1 MTIIKQGNTYHAEL
15 NVPKDVQYVL
25 GRRRFRKTLNT
36 TDIKEAQ
43 RKEPFVVS
51 AWKEKIAIA
60 RNKGGDIHEL
70 SQIYKE
76 SSEEAQFELEEMFQD
91 IVVDDYGKTHL
102 SQLTPEENKKALYK
116 YQLLTGQKIKIEVL
130 LDEWLESW
138 PVQQKGKEQ
147 GARYIRKF
155 CSRFEI
161 TEKVTKA
168 SLMEWCDYL
177 IKHEGLSSKTVRCRL
192 SPCKVY
198 WEFLEIKGYVNT
210 NPFTNIN
217 LNNTTFKNVTQSRE
231 SFSNE
236 EIKHIF
242 NEIKKISNSE
252 PQLFQLYQIAIYTGA
267 RIEEICKI
275 KTTEVSETSIRIVNS
290 KTQAGIRE
298 VPIHSKICN
307 LINDL
312 KLNSTDT
319 YLIGNLKINRLG
331 QRSAAIG
338 KKFGRLKTKLGFKKG
353 VHVFHSIRNTVIT
366 KLEQADVSESV
377 TADIVGHEKK
387 TITYGLYSGGSSM
400 AQKIEAIEKIKY

>member
-1 MTIIKQGNTYHAEL
+1 MTIIKQGNTYYAEL

-36 TDIKEAQ
+36 TDKKEAQ

-116 YQLLTGQKIKIEVL
+116 YQLLTGQKIKIDIL
-130 LDEWLESW
+130 LDEWLKSW
-138 PVQQKGKEQ
+138 QVQQKGKEQ
-147 GARYIRKF
+147 GTRYIRKF
-155 CSRFEI
+155 CSKFQI
-161 TEKVTKA
+161 TERVTKA
-168 SLMEWCDYL
+168 NLMEWCAYL

-210 NPFTNIN
+210 NPFANIN
-217 LNNTTFKNVTQSRE
+217 LNNTTFKTVTQSRE

-236 EIKHIF
+236 EINYLY

-252 PQLFQLYQIAIYTGA
+252 PELFHLFQIAIYTGA
-267 RIEEICKI
+267 RIEEICQI
-275 KTTEVSETSIRIVNS
+275 KTTEVSDNSIRIVNS

-298 VPIHSKICN
+298 VPIASEILS
-307 LINDL
+307 LIRDL
-312 KLNSTDT
+312 KLNSTDS
-319 YLIGNLKINRLG
+319 YLISSLKTNRLG
-331 QRSAAIG
+331 QRSASIG
-338 KKFGRLKTKLGFKKG
+338 KKFGRLKAKLGFGKRK
-353 VHVFHSIRNTVIT
+353 VFHSIRNTVIT

-400 AQKIEAIEKIKY
+400 AQKIEAIEKIKYQ